1 MLTSVLGRVVAPF
14 DSCPWGGTVGRHVVI
29 DHPQPLYTPEQR
41 AIRDTSPWT
50 LVQGVL
56 APLQFLV
63 FLISLGL
70 VVRFLLTGDG
80 MLAATTS
87 VVAKTMVLY
96 VIMVTGA
103 IWEKKVFGCYLFA
116 PAFFWEDAISMI
128 VIALHT
134 AYLYGL
140 LTGTMS
146 QHNLMML
153 ALTAYG
159 TYAVNAVQFVAKLR
173 AARKMESQVAAQR
186 ASAGDRALYGFG
198 QQA

>member
-41 AIRDTSPWT
+41 VIRDTSPWT
-50 LVQGVL
+50 LIQGVL

-63 FLISLGL
+63 CLISVGL
-70 VVRFLLTGDG
+70 VIRFLMTGDG
-80 MLAATTS
+80 TLAATTS

-116 PAFFWEDAISMI
+116 PAFFWEDAVSMI
-128 VIALHT
+128 VIALHSF
-134 AYLYGL
+134 YLYGL
-140 LTGTMS
+140 LTGTVS
-146 QHNLMML
+146 QHNLMLL
-153 ALTAYG
+153 ALLAYG

-173 AARKMESQVAAQR
+173 AARKMESRVAALTAR
-186 ASAGDRALYGFG
+186 AADHALYGFG